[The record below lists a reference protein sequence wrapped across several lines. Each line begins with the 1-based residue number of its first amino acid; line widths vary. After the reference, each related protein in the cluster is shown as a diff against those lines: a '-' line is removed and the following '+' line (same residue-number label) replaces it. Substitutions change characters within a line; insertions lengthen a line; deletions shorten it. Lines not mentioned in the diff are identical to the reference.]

1 MKTARSSLR
10 TLFVLALVLAARSAL
25 AAEGH
30 GEGHHEEGI
39 PFSMVF
45 SGINF
50 AILAGLL
57 FYFLR
62 KPAKDHFASR
72 ATLIRTRI
80 QQAEELKS
88 HAVQKY
94 NEFESRLK
102 SIDRETQDLI
112 ANLKHDGELEKRR
125 LVEMAEKQSVQ
136 LRETQ
141 EKIIGQELRKAKEE
155 LKQEAIN
162 LASDMAEKLVR
173 ENMTPEDQNRVVG
186 QYLDRMEKLA

>member
-1 MKTARSSLR
+1 VKVAFRHFRIWLVVAAF
-10 TLFVLALVLAARSAL
+10 LFERNAF
-25 AAEGH
+25 AAEAHGAGH
-30 GEGHHEEGI
+30 ETGI
-39 PFSMVF
+39 PFSVVF
-45 SGINF
+45 SIINF
-50 AILAGLL
+50 TILVALL

-62 KPAKDHFASR
+62 KPAKEYFASR

-88 HAVQKY
+88 HAVKKY
-94 NEFESRLK
+94 AEYEGRLK

-125 LVEMAEKQSVQ
+125 LLETAEKQSVQ

-162 LASDMAEKLVR
+162 LASEMAEKLVR
-173 ENMTPEDQNRVVG
+173 ENMTPDDQNRLIG
-186 QYLDRMEKLA
+186 EYLERMEKLA